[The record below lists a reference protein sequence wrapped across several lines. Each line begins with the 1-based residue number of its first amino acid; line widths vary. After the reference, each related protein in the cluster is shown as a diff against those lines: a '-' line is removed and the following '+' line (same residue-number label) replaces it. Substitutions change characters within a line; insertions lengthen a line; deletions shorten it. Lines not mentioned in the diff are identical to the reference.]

1 MSRIGKQP
9 IVLTPGI
16 KVEVKNQEIKASKD
30 KNELKM
36 TIPHFVMVKEQ
47 GNKLEVTVKNPA
59 DKDQRAQWGLFRVL
73 INNMVKGLAQG
84 FEKKLE
90 IQGIGFKATVSGQK
104 LTLHLGFSHPVEFE
118 TPQGIEIKVEKNIIS
133 IKGIDKQ
140 LVGQTAATI
149 RAIKKPEPY
158 KGKGIRYL
166 GEEVRRK
173 AGKVVKTTTA

>member
-9 IVLTPGI
+9 IILTPGI
-16 KVEVKNQEIKASKD
+16 KIEIKGQEVKASNG
-30 KNELKM
+30 KNELK
-36 TIPHFVMVKEQ
+36 TIIPHFVMVKEQ
-47 GNKLEVTVKNPA
+47 DNKLEVTVKNPA

-73 INNMVKGLAQG
+73 INNMVKGLTEG

-90 IQGIGFKATVSGQK
+90 IQGIGFKAAASGQK
-104 LTLHLGFSHPVEFE
+104 LTLNLGFSHPVEFQVPE
-118 TPQGIEIKVEKNIIS
+118 GIEAKVEKNIIT

-140 LVGQTAATI
+140 QVGQIAATI
-149 RAIKKPEPY
+149 RAIKEPEPY

-173 AGKVVKTTTA
+173 AGKVVKTASA